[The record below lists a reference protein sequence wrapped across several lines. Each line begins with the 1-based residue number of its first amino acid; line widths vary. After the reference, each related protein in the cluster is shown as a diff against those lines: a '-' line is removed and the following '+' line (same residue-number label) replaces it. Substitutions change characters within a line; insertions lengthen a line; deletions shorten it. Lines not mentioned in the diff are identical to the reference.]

1 MKGDHRSIFRADAV
15 RRYVQSQQ
23 RAVLPRFV
31 CPRTFL
37 YLWILL
43 GLLLLTGGLVTWF
56 ARGPLFVG
64 AADARPAVFSQM
76 QRPSPPWPPPI
87 SQPAEDC
94 G

>member
-1 MKGDHRSIFRADAV
+1 MKSDHRSIFRADAV

-23 RAVLPRFV
+23 RTILPRFV

-56 ARGPLFVG
+56 ARGPLFAG
-64 AADARPAVFSQM
+64 EANTRPGVFSRL
-76 QRPSPPWPPPI
+76 QRPSPLGPSI
-87 SQPAEDC
+87 RQPAQAC
-94 G
+94 R